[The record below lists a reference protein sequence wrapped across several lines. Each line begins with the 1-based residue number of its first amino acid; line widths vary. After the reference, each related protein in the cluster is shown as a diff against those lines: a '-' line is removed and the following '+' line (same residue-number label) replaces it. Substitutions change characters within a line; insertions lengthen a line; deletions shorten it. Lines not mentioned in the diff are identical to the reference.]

1 MRAEFSGSEERRD
14 NHILLLD
21 NDAVFGRALGRLL
34 GQVGYRVTVADNAT
48 EALSTHRERPADLVI
63 TDTAMRRGEALD
75 LIEVLRAD
83 DPALK
88 FIAISGGR
96 EDRLRQA
103 RRLGAR
109 YTFRKP
115 FVTEEVLEAIGEEL
129 GEA

>member
-1 MRAEFSGSEERRD
+1 MKAEFWGTAARSHK
-14 NHILLLD
+14 HILLID
-21 NDAVFGRALGRLL
+21 DDAVFGKALGRLL
-34 GQVGYRVTVADNAT
+34 GQVGYRVTVADNVG
-48 EALSTHRERPADLVI
+48 EALSAYKEQAADLVI
-63 TDTAMRRGEALD
+63 TDMLTRDSDGPGM
-75 LIEVLRAD
+75 IEKLQKD

-96 EDRLRQA
+96 EDQLNQA

-129 GEA
+129 G